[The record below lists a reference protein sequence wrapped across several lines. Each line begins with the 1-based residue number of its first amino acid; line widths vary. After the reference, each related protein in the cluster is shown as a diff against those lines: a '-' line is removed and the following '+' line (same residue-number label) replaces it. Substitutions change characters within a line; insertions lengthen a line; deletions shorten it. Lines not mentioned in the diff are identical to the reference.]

1 MQAPKNAIGREQ
13 LTVNAGTPLPEIN
26 TTVTTETID
35 PAIKPGVETSEFW
48 VTLISAIVPNLV
60 TILAIFKIVPNEV
73 ASTLS
78 SAAVALIGG
87 IITLFVTL
95 KYIKSRTEV
104 KTKALEIED
113 FIRTR
118 NINQKNIDKQF
129 MFNLFEKGVISSEQI
144 KKEFKMEYCE

>member
-144 KKEFKMEYCE
+144 KKEFKMVYCE

>member
-1 MQAPKNAIGREQ
+1 MESPKNAIGFEQ

-60 TILAIFKIVPNEV
+60 TILAIFKVVPNEV

-104 KTKALEIED
+104 KTKTLEIED
-113 FIRTR
+113 LMQTR
-118 NINQKNIDKQF
+118 NMNQKNIDKQF
-129 MFNLFEKGVISSEQI
+129 MLNLLEKGLVKEEQV
-144 KKEFKMEYCE
+144 KKEFKLE

>member
-1 MQAPKNAIGREQ
+1 MENTTNTIAQEQ
-13 LTVNAGTPLPEIN
+13 TTVNAGTPSLEIL
-26 TTVTTETID
+26 TTGTIETID
-35 PAIKPGVETSEFW
+35 PAVKPGVETSEFW

-113 FIRTR
+113 LTKAR
-118 NINQKNIDKQF
+118 NMSQKNIDRQF
-129 MFNLFEKGVISSEQI
+129 MFNLFEKGMVKEEQI
-144 KKEFKMEYCE
+144 KKEFKLE